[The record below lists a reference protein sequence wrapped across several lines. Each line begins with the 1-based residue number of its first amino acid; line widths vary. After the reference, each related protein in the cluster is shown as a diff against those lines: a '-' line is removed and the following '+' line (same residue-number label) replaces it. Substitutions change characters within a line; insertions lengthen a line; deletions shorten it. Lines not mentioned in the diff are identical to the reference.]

1 MITTEPLF
9 LQSPV
14 ATSILDPMGQR
25 VARNEAYRSLID
37 PDAASPSSTRYDA
50 PAPSPQ
56 ALASLLAGDVPAL
69 VAEHPAPDGDRSR
82 WLRSTTVAVTDHD
95 GTTWFVQTTVEL
107 TRWAA
112 VATTRHW
119 GDLEVD
125 SDARTARVAGV
136 DVHPTPI
143 EYDLLATLMEQ
154 PGAIRSRRDLV
165 ERAWGADWAGDD
177 HVVDVHIANLRKKI
191 DLDGRRHIKTVR
203 GSGYRLA

>member
-37 PDAASPSSTRYDA
+37 PDAASPSSTRHDA
-50 PAPSPQ
+50 PAPSAA
-56 ALASLLAGDVPAL
+56 ALASLLEGNVPAL

-112 VATTRHW
+112 VASTRHW
-119 GDLEVD
+119 GALEVH
-125 SDARTARVAGV
+125 SDAYAGSSNVNAGASRT
-136 DVHPTPI
+136 
-143 EYDLLATLMEQ
+143 
-154 PGAIRSRRDLV
+154 SS
-165 ERAWGADWAGDD
+165 
-177 HVVDVHIANLRKKI
+177 
-191 DLDGRRHIKTVR
+191 VR
-203 GSGYRLA
+203 GLKASPHRANVLPATSPE